1 MAVEFADGVVFG
13 ADSRTSTGTYVA
25 NRVTDKLT
33 QVFVM
38 FVTYLLMYSS
48 PCQVYLT
55 LNQKLCN

>member
-33 QVFVM
+33 QVFVFK
-38 FVTYLLMYSS
+38 FV
-48 PCQVYLT
+48 C
-55 LNQKLCN
+55 

>member
-33 QVFVM
+33 QVWGRLHRQFSDILDTI
-38 FVTYLLMYSS
+38 F
-48 PCQVYLT
+48 
-55 LNQKLCN
+55 CNCID